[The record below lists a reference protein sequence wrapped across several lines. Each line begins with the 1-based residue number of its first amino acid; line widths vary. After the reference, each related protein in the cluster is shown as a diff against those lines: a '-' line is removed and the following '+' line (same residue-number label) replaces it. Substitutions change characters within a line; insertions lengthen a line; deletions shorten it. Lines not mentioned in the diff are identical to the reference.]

1 MLKLD
6 VEKLRLRTMAVEPRR
21 PKGPPLNAL
30 RAFEAAARLG
40 GFVSAAEELGVTPGA
55 ISQHIK
61 AVEHWAGVPLFER
74 GAHGVS
80 LSGSGRQLSAEFTEA
95 FDLLTQATQSLKN
108 LAPNPEVHIA
118 ALPSIAQL
126 WLPRRLSRLRQK
138 RPDLNVSVTAMET
151 PPSLTRGLFDLSVFF
166 VAREN
171 AAEKIVLEEDVI
183 LPVCSPELARGSEFE
198 KTHLLHDQ
206 TWQDDWSIWS
216 EATGIAVGDQKRGPQ
231 YSLYA
236 LAVEEAKSGAGVLMG
251 HICLIE
257 HALRVGELVE
267 VSSESVRTGRVL
279 ALELPHRSRRHPSI
293 DEVVDLLR
301 ERLPSID

>member
-1 MLKLD
+1 MLKLG
-6 VEKLRLRTMAVEPRR
+6 VEKLRLRAVAVEPRR

-30 RAFEAAARLG
+30 RAFESAARLG
-40 GFVSAAEELGVTPGA
+40 GFVSAAEELGVTAGA

-61 AVEHWAGVPLFER
+61 TVELWAGVPLFER
-74 GAHGVS
+74 GVHGVS
-80 LSGSGRQLSAEFTEA
+80 LTASGRQLSAEYTEA
-95 FDLLTQATQSLKN
+95 FDRLSQATQSLKN
-108 LAPNPEVHIA
+108 LAPNPEIHIA

-126 WLPRRLSRLRQK
+126 WLPKRLSQLRQM

-166 VAREN
+166 
-171 AAEKIVLEEDVI
+171 AELEGTADKIVLEEDFI
-183 LPVCSPELARGSEFE
+183 FPVCSPNLVRGSELE
-198 KTHLLHDQ
+198 HMQLLHDQ

-216 EATGIAVGDQKRGPQ
+216 ESTGVSVGDPKRGAR

-251 HICLIE
+251 HSCLVE
-257 HALRVGELVE
+257 QALRSGELVE
-267 VSSESVRTGRVL
+267 VSSEGVRTGRVL
-279 ALELPHRSRRHPSI
+279 ALDLPHRTRRHPSI

-301 ERLPSID
+301 E